1 MRGTLNHGRATP
13 NGSGYA
19 ETSIT
24 RGPDYV
30 MSTKRGVYGIW
41 RRLAAV
47 PGGRWLFARLVCRSA
62 PYFATI
68 RPAIDEL
75 RPGRCEVRMRRRR
88 AIENH
93 IRTVHAIA
101 ICNLA
106 ELAAGLVSDV
116 TVPATHRWI
125 PKGMTVDYLKKAATD
140 VRAVAELELLPALGA
155 SAELPVYVT
164 AFDTSG
170 EAVFR
175 ATIRMWVSQRH

>member
-1 MRGTLNHGRATP
+1 MRRTLNHDRATL
-13 NGSGYA
+13 NGRGYA
-19 ETSIT
+19 ETWIT
-24 RGPDYV
+24 GRPDYV
-30 MSTKRGVYGIW
+30 MSRQRDIYAVW
-41 RRLAAV
+41 RRLAPV
-47 PGGRWLFARLVCRSA
+47 PGGRWLFGRLVCRNA

-68 RPAIDEL
+68 RPAIAEL
-75 RPGRCEVRMRRRR
+75 RPGRCEVRMRKRR
-88 AIENH
+88 AVENH

-125 PKGMTVDYLKKAATD
+125 PKGMTVEYLKKAATD
-140 VRAVAELELLPALGA
+140 LRAVAELDLLPALGA
-155 SAELPVYVT
+155 KAEVPVYVT
-164 AFDTSG
+164 AFDGSG